1 MPTKSL
7 SRDER
12 IVVLGRIVHKLTICA
27 RKTYDLDSGNVT
39 EPQVLR
45 SDNDL
50 LNN

>member
-12 IVVLGRIVHKLTICA
+12 IVVLARIVHKLTICA